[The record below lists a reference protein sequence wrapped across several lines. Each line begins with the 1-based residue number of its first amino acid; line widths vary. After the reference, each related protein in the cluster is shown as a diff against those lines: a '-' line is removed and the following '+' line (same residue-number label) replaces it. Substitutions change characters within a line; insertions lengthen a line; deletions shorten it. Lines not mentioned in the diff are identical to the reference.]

1 MNIRFSDDLLSDLRA
16 IAGALRLLFLFGLG
30 IILLFLI
37 FYWDALCSRPF
48 IEAGPTELVQTL
60 FLVLS
65 TALFFLE
72 AHRRREMR
80 GALVLTG
87 GFIGCMLI
95 REQDY
100 FLDIISHGCWKW
112 PALALTFS
120 CLTYAFTRLRAT
132 ISALACFVRWRYFP
146 VLLVGIVIVLA
157 YSRLFGMGILWDVLI
172 PEEGSRMAK
181 NAMEESSELLGYM
194 FTLASALLLR
204 FEKH

>member
-95 REQDY
+95 RA
-100 FLDIISHGCWKW
+100 SHPCRKEA
-112 PALALTFS
+112 P
-120 CLTYAFTRLRAT
+120 
-132 ISALACFVRWRYFP
+132 
-146 VLLVGIVIVLA
+146 
-157 YSRLFGMGILWDVLI
+157 
-172 PEEGSRMAK
+172 
-181 NAMEESSELLGYM
+181 
-194 FTLASALLLR
+194 
-204 FEKH
+204 

>member
-80 GALVLTG
+80 
-87 GFIGCMLI
+87 
-95 REQDY
+95 
-100 FLDIISHGCWKW
+100 W
-112 PALALTFS
+112 
-120 CLTYAFTRLRAT
+120 RAT
-132 ISALACFVRWRYFP
+132 ISALACCVRWRDFP

-194 FTLASALLLR
+194 FILASALLLR